1 MNKDILIA
9 LLILLI
15 VGILAIIFG
24 YKTFTSWKLR
34 VDNWKVAP
42 DTEEYMDSLFSGWSG
57 IMILF
62 GGFAI
67 SIVSI
72 ICLIALVSNCA

>member
-1 MNKDILIA
+1 MNNDTLIV
-9 LLILLI
+9 LLVLLI

-24 YKTFTSWKLR
+24 YKNFTSWKLR

-42 DTEEYMDSLFSGWSG
+42 DTEEHMDSLFSGWSG

-72 ICLIALVSNCA
+72 ICLIVLVSNCA